1 MPTRLGK
8 QEPDVH
14 ALGLIESNNIAR
26 GIEISDAMVK
36 TADVTILVAKT
47 ICPGKYIVLVGG
59 DVAAVNQSVRAGLEV
74 MPDVVVDDFII
85 PNIHPSIL
93 PAISGGTV
101 VDKVEAVGII
111 ETYSVAA
118 TVVAADYAVKAASV
132 IPLRLH
138 LAFGI
143 GGKSY
148 VVLTGDVADVKTAV
162 DAGSAVAGEK
172 GLLVQKVVI
181 PRPHTEVVASLL

>member
-1 MPTRLGK
+1 M
-8 QEPDVH
+8 H
-14 ALGLIESNNIAR
+14 ALGLIESNSIAR

>member
-1 MPTRLGK
+1 M
-8 QEPDVH
+8 H
-14 ALGLIESNNIAR
+14 ALGLIESNSIAK
-26 GIEISDAMVK
+26 GIEISDAMLK
-36 TADVTILVAKT
+36 TAEVTLLVAKA

-59 DVAAVNQSVRAGLEV
+59 DVAAVNQAVRAGLEV
-74 MPDVVVDDFII
+74 TPEVVVDSFVI

-93 PAISGGTV
+93 PAISGGTLV
-101 VDKVEAVGII
+101 EKVRAVGLI

-118 TVVAADYAVKAASV
+118 CVEAADFAVKAASV
-132 IPLRLH
+132 TPIRMH

-148 VVLTGDVADVKTAV
+148 VVLTGEVSDVQAAV
-162 DAGSAVAGEK
+162 DAGVVTAGEK

-181 PRPHTEVVASLL
+181 ARPHEQLIASLL

>member
-1 MPTRLGK
+1 M
-8 QEPDVH
+8 
-14 ALGLIESNNIAR
+14 IESTSIAK

-36 TADVTILVAKT
+36 TAEVTLLVAKT

-59 DVAAVNQSVRAGLEV
+59 DVAAVNQSVKAGLEV
-74 MPDVVVDDFII
+74 MPEVVVDDFVI

-93 PAISGGTV
+93 PAIGGGV
-101 VDKVEAVGII
+101 AVDAVRAVGII
-111 ETYSVAA
+111 ETFSVAS
-118 TVVAADYAVKAASV
+118 VIESADFAVKSASV
-132 IPLRLH
+132 IPIRMH

-148 VVLTGDVADVKTAV
+148 VVLTGDVADVETAV
-162 DAGSAVAGEK
+162 AAGAVSASEK

-181 PRPHTEVVASLL
+181 PRPHEQVVGSLL